1 MVIED
6 KKKNRFGVVLLL
18 YQLIINLLKLFFNK
32 TVIKQDMTK
41 LITKTTFLF
50 TILIAFGAT
59 DHSDRQFRNEFLY
72 RINLTR
78 QKGCNCGGVYM
89 PPVSPLTWNEDLGDA
104 ALGHAKDMA
113 QNNYFNHD
121 SKDGRTME
129 DRIVHAGYAFKG
141 FKSFAIGEN
150 IAAGQESIKEVMDG
164 WFKSDGHC
172 KNLMNPNFKEVG
184 VAMYKNYWV
193 QDFGGRESFS
203 AAQQKLIRSGRYH
216 VVQGQGSVHN

>member
-1 MVIED
+1 LVIISTY
-6 KKKNRFGVVLLL
+6 L
-18 YQLIINLLKLFFNK
+18 NLLKLFVNK

-41 LITKTTFLF
+41 LITKTAFLF

-59 DHSDRQFRNEFLY
+59 DHSERQFRNEFLY

-89 PPVSPLTWNEDLGDA
+89 RPVLPLTWNEQLGNA

-113 QNNYFNHD
+113 RNNYFNHD
-121 SKDGRTME
+121 SRDGRSMK
-129 DRIVHAGYAFKG
+129 DRIVRAGYVFKG
-141 FKSFAIGEN
+141 FKSFAVGEN

-164 WFKSDGHC
+164 WFKSEGHC
-172 KNLMNPNFKEVG
+172 KNLMNPDFKEVG
-184 VAMYKNYWV
+184 AAVYKNYWV

-203 AAQQKLIRSGRYH
+203 AAQQKLLKSGKYRL
-216 VVQGQGSVHN
+216 VQGQGSEHH